1 MMLYIG
7 NLDYRISEEDLYE
20 LFSEYGHV
28 TSVRIVRDKISHRS
42 KGFGFVEMEHDFEAN
57 RAVDNANGLFVAD
70 RKMVVR
76 FGHQAGGTRTEKRI
90 KATSRHSY
98 Q

>member
-1 MMLYIG
+1 MLYIG

-28 TSVRIVRDKISHRS
+28 TSVRIVRDKSSHRS
-42 KGFGFVEMEHDFEAN
+42 KGFAFVEMEHDFEAN
-57 RAVDNANGLFVAD
+57 RVVDNANGLFVAE
-70 RKMVVR
+70 RKIVVR
-76 FGHQAGGTRTEKRI
+76 FGHQASGTRTEKRV

>member
-1 MMLYIG
+1 MLYVG
-7 NLDYRISEEDLYE
+7 NIDYRISEEDLYE

-28 TSVRIVRDKISHRS
+28 TSVRIVRDRESHRS
-42 KGFGFVEMEHDFEAN
+42 KGFGFVEMEHDYEAN
-57 RAVDNANGLFVAD
+57 RAVDNANGLIIAG

-76 FGHQAGGTRTEKRI
+76 FGRQASGTYSEKRM
-90 KATSRHSY
+90 KAPSRHSY

>member
-1 MMLYIG
+1 MLYVG

-20 LFSEYGHV
+20 LFSEYGKV
-28 TSVRIVRDKISHRS
+28 TSVRIVRDRGSHRS
-42 KGFGFVEMEHDFEAN
+42 KGFGFVDMEHDFEAN
-57 RAVDNANGLFVAD
+57 RAVDNANGLIIAD

-76 FGHQAGGTRTEKRI
+76 FGHQAGGTRDERRT
-90 KATSRHSY
+90 KAPSRHSY

>member
-1 MMLYIG
+1 MLYVG

-28 TSVRIVRDKISHRS
+28 TSVRVVRDRNSHRS

-57 RAVDNANGLFVAD
+57 RAVDYANGLIIAD

-76 FGHQAGGTRTEKRI
+76 FGHQAGGNKSESRI
-90 KATSRHSY
+90 KAPSRHSY
-98 Q
+98 H